1 MFGIINTVAK
11 VWTLHLKLFR
21 VCRDL
26 VFVLRTGWEYVNY
39 FYGIP
44 SKKVY
49 NGPIHTCFLAKP
61 GTKLLLCFRN
71 PPPKGEWTSSNSGFM
86 NSMNGFFKSKHGN
99 SLELNIS
106 AFISPE
112 MATGAGAPVLLSP
125 QEYKKKLLDFS
136 SGVVSQVKSYYN
148 ASLFPSSA
156 QKPSV
161 PQPSAPLLSDTQTP
175 PAKSNDYSDVVVIA
189 NNNNEAADKKIE
201 IEPEKEQKIP
211 ETSGTTADST

>member
-1 MFGIINTVAK
+1 MLIIFMASHPK
-11 VWTLHLKLFR
+11 VY
-21 VCRDL
+21 
-26 VFVLRTGWEYVNY
+26 E
-39 FYGIP
+39 
-44 SKKVY
+44 Y
-49 NGPIHTCFLAKP
+49 NGPIHTCFLIQP
-61 GTKLLLCFRN
+61 GTKLLLFFRN
-71 PPPKGEWTSSNSGFM
+71 PPKGEWTSSNSGFM

-156 QKPSV
+156 NSQAAQQPTV
-161 PQPSAPLLSDTQTP
+161 PQPSAPLLSEKQALS
-175 PAKSNDYSDVVVIA
+175 AKSNDYSDVVVMA

-201 IEPEKEQKIP
+201 FEPEKEQKIP
-211 ETSGTTADST
+211 ETSGTTVADST

>member
-1 MFGIINTVAK
+1 
-11 VWTLHLKLFR
+11 
-21 VCRDL
+21 
-26 VFVLRTGWEYVNY
+26 
-39 FYGIP
+39 
-44 SKKVY
+44 
-49 NGPIHTCFLAKP
+49 
-61 GTKLLLCFRN
+61 
-71 PPPKGEWTSSNSGFM
+71 M

-112 MATGAGAPVLLSP
+112 MATGAAGAPVLLSP

-148 ASLFPSSA
+148 ANLFPSSA
-156 QKPSV
+156 QKQPSV
-161 PQPSAPLLSDTQTP
+161 PQPSAPLLSEPQAL
-175 PAKSNDYSDVVVIA
+175 PAKSNDYSDVVVMA